1 MTKKPRMIRYPM
13 RQPKTLKGNFL
24 KPKLVYLSDKV
35 EDTFEPTGKLRIAL
49 KRRKNFRIFSKTFI
63 NDTE

>member
-1 MTKKPRMIRYPM
+1 MIRFPT
-13 RQPKTLKGNFL
+13 RVPKTLHGNFL

-35 EDTFEPTGKLRIAL
+35 EDTMEHIGKLRIAL